1 MLDAEAVVRG
11 TLLAAVV
18 VVLLAAGLQIV
29 RALRGLLRI
38 RARLVA
44 HAGSP
49 AATALAQAQRDVAR
63 LQAARAAC
71 DLLLARAQ
79 AALATIRRG
88 PLPPGVVAL
97 LARLRAELAA
107 FNASARR

>member
-1 MLDAEAVVRG
+1 MLAEAVVRG

-18 VVLLAAGLQIV
+18 VVFVAAAFQV
-29 RALRGLLRI
+29 VVALRGLLRL
-38 RARLVA
+38 RALVVA
-44 HAGSP
+44 YGASP
-49 AATALAQAQRDVAR
+49 VATALAKSRGDVTR
-63 LQAARAAC
+63 IQAALAAR

-79 AALATIRRG
+79 TALATIRRG
-88 PLPPGVVAL
+88 PLPPGLVAW